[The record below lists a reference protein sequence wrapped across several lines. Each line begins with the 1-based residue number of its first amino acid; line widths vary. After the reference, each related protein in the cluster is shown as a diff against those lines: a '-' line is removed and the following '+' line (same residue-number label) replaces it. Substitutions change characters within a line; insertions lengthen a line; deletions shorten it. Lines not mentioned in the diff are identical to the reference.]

1 MSNNNAEPGESSGR
15 SDAAPINVPL
25 NNFVAEL
32 EVPSGR
38 SNTMPTNVLVNN
50 DMAELIATVAAAVIK
65 QVNRKPVVLE
75 YRPLLS
81 DLIPEGKEKQ
91 AVPIGSWLEDT
102 HLRLQEA
109 EAPIESWVSIA
120 AYKIPRDIYLRYPTW
135 CEENKRSQADWAS
148 FKEYLLRTYAG
159 VLSQF
164 DTYLKWDSLATPIN
178 ADELETYHRNFT
190 DLANLL
196 QVELNSAVTIFKY
209 AKKLPA
215 ILFQRLF
222 TDLNPES
229 TLTIESVRAMAS
241 SHFRARAL
249 ERSSSAMDTS
259 AAITTGQDIAVD
271 AMYRN
276 GPRTSY
282 NRGPPPPSYE
292 EIKHLC
298 NHSQATYWER
308 RATRVCLGCGG
319 RGHVY
324 AGCRKTNPKGREE

>member
-1 MSNNNAEPGESSGR
+1 
-15 SDAAPINVPL
+15 
-25 NNFVAEL
+25 
-32 EVPSGR
+32 
-38 SNTMPTNVLVNN
+38 
-50 DMAELIATVAAAVIK
+50 
-65 QVNRKPVVLE
+65 
-75 YRPLLS
+75 
-81 DLIPEGKEKQ
+81 
-91 AVPIGSWLEDT
+91 
-102 HLRLQEA
+102 
-109 EAPIESWVSIA
+109 
-120 AYKIPRDIYLRYPTW
+120 
-135 CEENKRSQADWAS
+135 ENKRSQTDWAS

-164 DTYLKWDSLATPIN
+164 DTYLKWDSLATPMN

-259 AAITTGQDIAVD
+259 AAITADQDIAVN
-271 AMYRN
+271 A
-276 GPRTSY
+276 
-282 NRGPPPPSYE
+282 
-292 EIKHLC
+292 
-298 NHSQATYWER
+298 
-308 RATRVCLGCGG
+308 V
-319 RGHVY
+319 
-324 AGCRKTNPKGREE
+324 